1 MAPQTRNVPA
11 VRAAGAHLG
20 VAAKRLPRRAAGH
33 RTKTPVPVA
42 ETGFAN
48 PFPGMLSAFSQW
60 DQFEQV
66 PELLWPNS
74 VRTYTRMWREDSRIA
89 SVYYA
94 IALPIMRTPW
104 RVDPNGASDE
114 VTEFVATNLG
124 LSVIGG
130 DDSKPK
136 PRTRDRFSWHK
147 HLQLALRHLLFGHQV
162 FEQVYRIGDD
172 GHAYLRKLAPRP
184 SSTIAYWD
192 VALDGGLVG
201 ITQFPP
207 GTSFGAPYGTTQ
219 GGMSG
224 LQLQIP
230 VSRLVVYVRDPDP
243 GQWIGNS
250 LLRPAYKHWLL
261 KDELIRIEATAARRN
276 GVGVPVV
283 TAPES
288 VSEASVGSADLQP
301 YLDIA
306 RQYRGGNSAGVALPF
321 GTEFELKGVNGTLPS
336 GYVRQAIEYHDKQMA
351 LAALAHFLNLDR
363 GGSYALASVQESTF
377 TQGVQ
382 QVAETIRDTAQAHV
396 VEDLVDANFGEDEAC
411 PMLVVDEIGS
421 RQDATA
427 AALQMLV
434 NSGLLTPD
442 PALEAFERQQM
453 GLPAA
458 DPELQEQNNAQFP
471 KTVDEPEP
479 PADTEPVQTAL
490 PALPYKGAAN
500 ASAGR
505 TRRLTIHP
513 EGELTLW

>member
-1 MAPQTRNVPA
+1 MAPNTRVAA
-11 VRAAGAHLG
+11 VRQ
-20 VAAKRLPRRAAGH
+20 RLPRKVAGH
-33 RTKTPVPVA
+33 NTKTAAPVT

-74 VRTYTRMWREDSRIA
+74 VRTYTRMWREDSRLA

-94 IALPIMRTPW
+94 IALPILRTPW
-104 RVDPNGASDE
+104 RIDPNGAEDE
-114 VTEFVATNLG
+114 IVDFVATNLG
-124 LSVIGG
+124 LPIVG
-130 DDSKPK
+130 DNDPQPK
-136 PRTRDRFSWHK
+136 PRTRDRFSWTK
-147 HLQLALRHLLFGHQV
+147 HLKLALRHQQFGHQV

-172 GHAYLRKLAPRP
+172 GRAYLRKLAPRP

-201 ITQFPP
+201 ITQYPP
-207 GTSFGAPYGTTQ
+207 GTAFGAPMGTMQ

-250 LLRPAYKHWLL
+250 LFRPAYKHWLL

-276 GVGVPVV
+276 GVGVPKVI
-283 TAPES
+283 APQS
-288 VSEASVGSADLQP
+288 VSEASIGSSDLQP
-301 YLDIA
+301 YLNIA
-306 RQYRGGNSAGVALPF
+306 RQFRGGNTAGVALPF
-321 GTEFELKGVNGTLPS
+321 GAEMELMGVQGQLPS
-336 GYVRQAIEYHDKQMA
+336 GFIRMAIEYHDKQMA
-351 LAALAHFLNLDR
+351 LCALAHFLNLDR

-382 QVAETIRDTAQAHV
+382 QVADDIRDTAQAHV
-396 VEDLVDANFGEDEAC
+396 VEDLVDINFGVDAGC

-421 RQDATA
+421 RQDASA

-434 NSGLLTPD
+434 NAGLLTAD
-442 PALEAFERQQM
+442 PELEAFERQQL

-458 DPELQEQNNAQFP
+458 DPDLQAENPAQFP
-471 KTVDEPEP
+471 KPPSSVVEPDV
-479 PADTEPVQTAL
+479 PADTEPVDTAL

-505 TRRLTIHP
+505 RGRRLTINA
-513 EGELTLW
+513 ERGELTLW

>member
-1 MAPQTRNVPA
+1 MAPQSRNVPA
-11 VRAAGAHLG
+11 TAPLKAPP
-20 VAAKRLPRRAAGH
+20 KRLPRRVAGH
-33 RTKTPVPVA
+33 NTKTLAPIT

-94 IALPIMRTPW
+94 IALPILRTAW
-104 RVDPNGASDE
+104 RIDKNGASDE

-124 LSVIGG
+124 LPIAGA
-130 DDSKPK
+130 DESKPK
-136 PRTRDRFSWHK
+136 QRTRGRFSWSK
-147 HLQLALRHLLFGHQV
+147 HLKLALRHLQFGHQV

-172 GHAYLRKLAPRP
+172 GRAHLRKLGPRP
-184 SSTIAYWD
+184 SSTIAYWN

-207 GTSFGAPYGTTQ
+207 GTAFGSPLGTTT
-219 GGMSG
+219 GGMGG

-276 GVGVPVV
+276 GVGVPKV
-283 TAPES
+283 TAPDS
-288 VSEASVGSADLQP
+288 VSQASIGSADLQP
-301 YLDIA
+301 YLNIA
-306 RQYRGGNSAGVALPF
+306 RQFRGGNNAGVALPF
-321 GTEFELKGVNGTLPS
+321 GAEMELMGVKGTLPS
-336 GYVRQAIEYHDKQMA
+336 GFIRQAIEYHDKQMA

-363 GGSYALASVQESTF
+363 GGSYALASVQSDTF
-377 TQGVQ
+377 SEGVQ
-382 QVAETIRDTAQAHV
+382 QVADDIRDTAQAHV
-396 VEDLVDANFGEDEAC
+396 VEDLVDINFGEDEPC
-411 PMLVVDEIGS
+411 PMLICDEIGS
-421 RQDATA
+421 RQDASA

-434 NSGLLTPD
+434 NAGLITPS
-442 PALEAFERQQM
+442 PELEAFERQQM
-453 GLPAA
+453 GLPAV
-458 DPELQEQNNAQFP
+458 DPGLQEENDQQFP
-471 KTVDEPEP
+471 KAPTV
-479 PADTEPVQTAL
+479 TEPIPTVQPPDKFTGRAHVS
-490 PALPYKGAAN
+490 
-500 ASAGR
+500 ASA
-505 TRRLTIHP
+505 RRRPITLHP
-513 EGELTLW
+513 EGQITLW